1 MDGYYG
7 QIILYPKNWIPL
19 NWRICDG
26 SVMDTD
32 KNMALAVVLGYSED
46 SSKFSLPIIDSPH
59 SEYVYIICINGTFP
73 QKS

>member
-7 QIILYPKNWIPL
+7 QIMLFPKNWIPL

-46 SSKFSLPIIDSPH
+46 SPTFSLPIIDSPH